1 MAFGNNGIKHED
13 GETLMVL
20 DMPSYREHS
29 RKPADSVDDDGNV
42 NGRSW
47 QRGHWPTTVMD
58 SANGGKGSKPRKRF
72 IVKSANEGPPHCSG
86 SLVAAFDDERLD
98 KSGNVELSLKKKRK
112 RTPSTKQGKVG
123 SGKEWWLSSSSKG
136 NRPFGSGSWNR
147 AANPEIEFR
156 DTIARG
162 EFEAEEGEED
172 DEIEQLFNGGR
183 KKKKIERSPAEI
195 SLLVEH
201 IMAELEVVTE
211 EDAELNRQNK
221 PAINKLM
228 KLPLLVEALSKKN
241 LQQDFLDHGVLSLM
255 KNWLEPLPDGSLPNM
270 NVRTAILEVLSDF
283 PIDLEQYVRREQLKR
298 SGIGKVIMFLS
309 KSDEET
315 TSNRKLAKELVDRW
329 SRSIFN
335 KSIRHEDMRTSDD
348 ETRNF
353 TKVRRLESED
363 NGIFLDLDELSSLR
377 RSRQAETKQH
387 ASMPEALPLDFV
399 VCPQSKVDPE
409 KVRTQAKQV
418 IYDQHQLK
426 VNMEN
431 P

>member
-1 MAFGNNGIKHED
+1 MKCSASSKNFHPQFDLFFDEDELRVMEEKNESDPIECEDATQIEGRSLCSRTRIRPDRVKGTDLYLSFADLGIGFFLSFRTPAITERCCAHILIPQGISNSETQKKSVSASVLGFTSINTTRSVLLVVIKHED

-162 EFEAEEGEED
+162 EFE
-172 DEIEQLFNGGR
+172 
-183 KKKKIERSPAEI
+183 
-195 SLLVEH
+195 V
-201 IMAELEVVTE
+201 
-211 EDAELNRQNK
+211 
-221 PAINKLM
+221 
-228 KLPLLVEALSKKN
+228 
-241 LQQDFLDHGVLSLM
+241 
-255 KNWLEPLPDGSLPNM
+255 
-270 NVRTAILEVLSDF
+270 
-283 PIDLEQYVRREQLKR
+283 
-298 SGIGKVIMFLS
+298 
-309 KSDEET
+309 
-315 TSNRKLAKELVDRW
+315 
-329 SRSIFN
+329 
-335 KSIRHEDMRTSDD
+335 
-348 ETRNF
+348 
-353 TKVRRLESED
+353 
-363 NGIFLDLDELSSLR
+363 
-377 RSRQAETKQH
+377 
-387 ASMPEALPLDFV
+387 
-399 VCPQSKVDPE
+399 
-409 KVRTQAKQV
+409 
-418 IYDQHQLK
+418 
-426 VNMEN
+426 
-431 P
+431 

>member
-1 MAFGNNGIKHED
+1 
-13 GETLMVL
+13 
-20 DMPSYREHS
+20 
-29 RKPADSVDDDGNV
+29 
-42 NGRSW
+42 
-47 QRGHWPTTVMD
+47 
-58 SANGGKGSKPRKRF
+58 
-72 IVKSANEGPPHCSG
+72 
-86 SLVAAFDDERLD
+86 
-98 KSGNVELSLKKKRK
+98 
-112 RTPSTKQGKVG
+112 
-123 SGKEWWLSSSSKG
+123 
-136 NRPFGSGSWNR
+136 
-147 AANPEIEFR
+147 
-156 DTIARG
+156 
-162 EFEAEEGEED
+162 
-172 DEIEQLFNGGR
+172 
-183 KKKKIERSPAEI
+183 
-195 SLLVEH
+195 
-201 IMAELEVVTE
+201 MAELEVVTE

-348 ETRNF
+348 ETRPYRRLSQKNF

-377 RSRQAETKQH
+377 RYRQAETKQH

-426 VNMEN
+426 IKKKLRQLQTQKKRRLQALKPSSDGRRIVMYS
-431 P
+431 